1 MMLRSK
7 SAIPTAIFWS
17 SEIRLPSGSTLSTN
31 GRTAISDG
39 SSPKHNLETRSQ
51 KPEARSQNGD
61 SESQIGAVPHSGF
74 WLLAS
79 GFSGF
84 SPMQASSFVIIT
96 GLSGSGK
103 GTFLRALEDRGFFCV
118 DNLPLGLLSKFYE
131 LLVKSEGETAKTAM
145 VIDVREGQTLSEFP
159 AVYDERKKDPALEMS
174 LWFLEASDAVL
185 VRRFSETRRPH
196 PLDPHRPVLEAIA
209 LERDLLAPIRD
220 MADNILDTSQFTIH
234 ELRQHA
240 VRLFEERQAQHLL
253 VSLVSFG
260 FKYGVPIDSDLVFDV
275 RFLPNPNFVP
285 HLKAYTGADANVV
298 EYMNSHEAT
307 RKFLDHVY
315 SFIDFL
321 LPQFEKEGK
330 SYVTISIGCTGG
342 RHRSVMIANAI
353 AQHIEGRKY
362 RVKVSHRDVEKK
374 G

>member
-1 MMLRSK
+1 
-7 SAIPTAIFWS
+7 
-17 SEIRLPSGSTLSTN
+17 
-31 GRTAISDG
+31 
-39 SSPKHNLETRSQ
+39 
-51 KPEARSQNGD
+51 
-61 SESQIGAVPHSGF
+61 
-74 WLLAS
+74 
-79 GFSGF
+79 
-84 SPMQASSFVIIT
+84 MQPSSFIIIT

-118 DNLPLGLLSKFYE
+118 DNLPVGLLGKFHE
-131 LLVKSEGETAKTAM
+131 LILKSQDEGAKAAM
-145 VIDVREGQTLSEFP
+145 VIDVREGETLSDLP
-159 AVYDERKKDPALEMS
+159 AVYQDLKKNPSLQMS

-209 LERDLLAPIRD
+209 LERDRLAPIRA
-220 MADNILDTSQFTIH
+220 MADHVLDTSQFTIH

-240 VRLFEERQAQHLL
+240 VRVFEEREAQHLL

-285 HLKAYTGADANVV
+285 ELKAFTGADPRV
-298 EYMNSHEAT
+298 EDYMNSHEAT
-307 RKFLDHVY
+307 GKFLRHVE

-321 LPQFEKEGK
+321 LPQYEQEGK

-342 RHRSVMIANAI
+342 RHRSVFIANAVGR
-353 AQHIEGRKY
+353 HIQAGNY
-362 RVKVSHRDVEKK
+362 RVKVSHRDAEKT

>member
-1 MMLRSK
+1 MQ
-7 SAIPTAIFWS
+7 P
-17 SEIRLPSGSTLSTN
+17 
-31 GRTAISDG
+31 
-39 SSPKHNLETRSQ
+39 
-51 KPEARSQNGD
+51 
-61 SESQIGAVPHSGF
+61 
-74 WLLAS
+74 AS
-79 GFSGF
+79 FI
-84 SPMQASSFVIIT
+84 IIT

-118 DNLPLGLLSKFYE
+118 DNLPLGLLPKFYE
-131 LLVKSEGETAKTAM
+131 LIVKSEGESPKAAM

-159 AVYDERKKDPALEMS
+159 AVYEELKKNSALEMS
-174 LWFLEASDAVL
+174 LWFLEAAEAVL

-196 PLDPHRPVLEAIA
+196 PLDPNRPVLEAIA
-209 LERDLLAPIRD
+209 LERERLAPIRT
-220 MADNILDTSQFTIH
+220 MADYILDTSQFTIH

-240 VRLFEERQAQHLL
+240 VRLFEEKQAQHLL

-285 HLKAYTGADANVV
+285 DLKPYTGAHPAVI

-307 RKFLDHVY
+307 HKFLDHVY
-315 SFIDFL
+315 NFIDFL
-321 LPQFEKEGK
+321 LPQYEKEGK

-342 RHRSVMIANAI
+342 KHRSVFIANAI
-353 AQHIEGRKY
+353 GEHLARNKY
-362 RVKVSHRDVEKK
+362 RVKVSHRDSEKK